1 MALSDNDRQDL
12 ETIFDDL
19 ELLFKNDYIEA
30 DKIEELLEQLKSKE
44 AKYYL
49 EKLIKKSEPEPAF
62 REAFFAGPHSKIA
75 QFIGGNISPEVNVQT
90 GVIDYMS
97 GMGDRSILLE
107 LKPPFDKDTEKT
119 VDGKS
124 TKGIKLKTLKWQDRK
139 DQILSYVQSKK
150 EFVIITNLK
159 NWFFFN
165 KTTNEKNFE
174 PFYSASLQQLKEE
187 FVSGD
192 LFEFLRRKE
201 RQSISG
207 DLDNE
212 FFNNL
217 KKWVEKLSNVKFD
230 TDEKTKWEIIIG
242 IINKF
247 IFIRTLD
254 DFECISMHWLKENW
268 EFAVKRYA
276 PMGELKILEKFFG
289 DSIEWFKGYYD
300 TELFIDD
307 PLEHLNKDEDNIK
320 LFYKAIRSVLGLT
333 YLETSF
339 KGIIQYDFRYIDE
352 DILGRAYEL
361 FLAEQRHD
369 EGIYYTRKEVTQYIV
384 DQTIGKVC
392 SNLLSQISHAL
403 ETQNYQTAEENIKK
417 LTSFKVLDLSCG
429 SGAFIIKAI
438 RALWNTYKQINL
450 ILLDLEK
457 KHSQQETMSTSIKPS
472 EILTKL
478 SELKELLGSKDG
490 NNHELIT
497 KILLKHVYGNDL
509 DVRAIQVTK
518 LNMWLEAIKSAP
530 QFFRFTRPDV
540 HKALPRLEM
549 NLSSGDT
556 LVGLQQNLCLEILDK
571 HKPEIQKLIKI
582 REEYLNAPDNP
593 EIVDQIA
600 PIKEKIRSELDK
612 EFVSYLKKE
621 KIDPK
626 SITTNILHWP
636 LQFWHVY
643 YDEKGDRIENEKM
656 GFDFV
661 LGNPPYEGTKVIVD
675 RKDFYNKEFKK
686 VAYGS
691 YDIYVLF
698 LQRAVDFLKKL
709 GKLGFIVSNKFLV
722 KSYGKKLIPFLCDNT
737 YIEEL
742 MDLTK
747 CPSVFEDAQVSPVI
761 ITSVKEKIVK
771 KGEKETKISVI
782 KKNDVSL
789 ILKIKEI
796 EEETITND
804 FSVEFRKYD
813 KLIDSQTDHILLFLT
828 GNDGKLMEKMEKD
841 SDNLKSICDDLRTG
855 IMGFNYWSI
864 APLIFE
870 DSTLNDND
878 DEAKILPPSLI
889 DNYQITWQSDT
900 VDLYKKSLKC
910 PKVKHDDTVINDSTW
925 ELYKRPK
932 IVVRGTAQRLTAAID
947 YNGEYGLLVAAHAVI
962 PKVVKDFEYITGIL
976 NSGLLNW
983 YHLKKLMGGQIPE
996 GSLSYP
1002 VDFYEKIP
1010 IKKSSKHKDKISLCV
1025 KDIISLKNAY
1035 RDYFET
1041 WKEWSAKIP
1050 AIKEKPLWEIL
1061 KDDEEDVTKGK
1072 LENLCFQNVSFYPNT
1087 TDESQKEQLKKR
1099 YKKISFDYNRP
1110 SSLIL
1115 RGMDENN
1122 DWHNI
1127 FSLKLENDVLL
1138 EHMYLS
1144 FVNQFKSRSQI
1155 RTLNDFFEKTIVPV
1169 LLPIVEK
1176 TPNISIIVKAEYA
1189 KINTEVPDDL
1199 LDIITRLN
1207 DNYTKLDALVFQEY
1221 GLSKEESISVMSF
1234 LSLPEYYQKMILTH
1248 IDKQNNSSSN

>member
-1 MALSDNDRQDL
+1 MTLSDNDRQDL
-12 ETIFDDL
+12 EKIFDDL
-19 ELLFKNDYIEA
+19 ELLFKNDYIEV
-30 DKIEELLEQLKSKE
+30 DKIQELSEQLKSEE

-49 EKLIKKSEPEPAF
+49 KKLLRSEPEPAF

-75 QFIGGNISPEVNVQT
+75 QFIGGDISPEVNVKT

-97 GMGDRSILLE
+97 GIGDRSILLE
-107 LKPPFDKDTEKT
+107 LKPPFYKDTEKT
-119 VDGKS
+119 VGGKL

-174 PFYSASLQQLKEE
+174 PFYSASLKKLKEE
-187 FVSGD
+187 FVSDD

-201 RQSISG
+201 RQSMSD
-207 DLDNE
+207 DLDDE

-268 EFAVKRYA
+268 EFAVKRYS
-276 PMGELKILEKFFG
+276 PMGQLKILEKFFG
-289 DSIEWFKGYYD
+289 ESIDWFKGFYD
-300 TELFIDD
+300 TELFEGD

-320 LFYKAIRSVLGLT
+320 LFYRAITSVLGLT

-352 DILGRAYEL
+352 DVLGRAYEL

-403 ETQNYQTAEENIKK
+403 ETQNYRTAEENIKK
-417 LTSFKVLDLSCG
+417 LISFKVLDLSCG

-438 RALWNTYKQINL
+438 RTLWNTYKQINL

-457 KHSQQETMSTSIKPS
+457 KQSQHETMSTSIKPS

-478 SELKELLGSKDG
+478 SVLKELLGSKDG
-490 NNHELIT
+490 NSHELIT
-497 KILLKHVYGNDL
+497 KILLKNVYGNDL
-509 DVRAIQVTK
+509 DARAIQVAK

-549 NLSSGDT
+549 NLSSGDA
-556 LVGLQQNLCLEILDK
+556 LVGLQQDLCFGILDK
-571 HKPEIQKLIKI
+571 HKAEIQKLIKI

-643 YDEKGDRIENEKM
+643 YDEKGDRIENEKI

-698 LQRAVDFLKKL
+698 LQRGVDFLKKL

-737 YIEEL
+737 HIEEL

-747 CPSVFEDAQVSPVI
+747 CPSVFEDALVSPVI
-761 ITSVKEKIVK
+761 MTSTKEKIVNK
-771 KGEKETKISVI
+771 EEKETKISVI

-789 ILKIKEI
+789 IPKVKEI
-796 EEETITND
+796 EKETITND

-813 KLIDSQTDHILLFLT
+813 KLVDSQTGHILLFLT

-841 SDNLKSICDDLRTG
+841 SDNLKSTCDDLRTG

-864 APLIFE
+864 NPLIFE

-900 VDLYKKSLKC
+900 VDLYKKNLKC
-910 PKVKHDDTVINDSTW
+910 PKVKRRDDTVINDPTW
-925 ELYKRPK
+925 KLYKKPK

-962 PKVVKDFEYITGIL
+962 PKNVNDFEYVTGIL
-976 NSGLLNW
+976 NSRLLNW

-1010 IKKSSKHKDKISLCV
+1010 IKKSSKYKKEISLCV
-1025 KDIISLKNAY
+1025 KKIISLKRAY
-1035 RDYFET
+1035 SDFFET
-1041 WKEWSAKIP
+1041 WKEWSTKIP
-1050 AIKEKPLWEIL
+1050 TIKQRSIEEIL
-1061 KDDEEDVTKGK
+1061 KDDEEFIANGDLKYV
-1072 LENLCFQNVSFYPNT
+1072 CFQNVSFYPSTAN
-1087 TDESQKEQLKKR
+1087 DDQRKQLQKKYE
-1099 YKKISFDYNRP
+1099 KISFDYDQTS
-1110 SSLIL
+1110 SSLLL
-1115 RGMDENN
+1115 RGMDESN
-1122 DWHNI
+1122 DWHDI
-1127 FSLKLENDVLL
+1127 FVLKLENDDLL
-1138 EHMYLS
+1138 GHMYLS
-1144 FVNQFKSRSQI
+1144 FENQFKSRSQI
-1155 RTLNDFFEKTIVPV
+1155 RTINNFFEKTIVPV
-1169 LLPIVEK
+1169 LLPISDRTQNVLK
-1176 TPNISIIVKAEYA
+1176 VVKAEYA
-1189 KINTEVPDDL
+1189 KINTEVPGDL
-1199 LDIITRLN
+1199 LDIIIKLR
-1207 DNYTKLDALVFQEY
+1207 KHSVELDALVFQEY
-1221 GLSKEESISVMSF
+1221 GLSEEESISVMSF
-1234 LSLPEYYQKMILTH
+1234 LSIPEYYQKMILTH
-1248 IDKQNNSSSN
+1248 IDK